1 MNAGKEH
8 DVDLIIWWSHYK
20 TLQGIHNLI
29 PRRGEGGFSY
39 ANFIKLPVNGWFAH
53 DVTVTMLVDKNKSIC
68 LLWVLNSI
76 FMLLKILLF
85 WPNTST
91 QTKNAVIKTVSLTL
105 SILEDSLNE

>member
-20 TLQGIHNLI
+20 TLQGTTIRFLI
-29 PRRGEGGFSY
+29 PWGGEGGFSY
-39 ANFIKLPVNGWFAH
+39 ANFIKLPVNGWFVH

-85 WPNTST
+85 
-91 QTKNAVIKTVSLTL
+91 
-105 SILEDSLNE
+105 

>member
-20 TLQGIHNLI
+20 TLQGTTIRFLI
-29 PRRGEGGFSY
+29 PWGGEGGFSY

-76 FMLLKILLF
+76 FKLLKILLF
-85 WPNTST
+85 
-91 QTKNAVIKTVSLTL
+91 
-105 SILEDSLNE
+105 

>member
-53 DVTVTMLVDKNKSIC
+53 GVTVTMLVDKNKSIC

-85 WPNTST
+85 
-91 QTKNAVIKTVSLTL
+91 
-105 SILEDSLNE
+105 

>member
-1 MNAGKEH
+1 M
-8 DVDLIIWWSHYK
+8 LISLFGGHITRPYK
-20 TLQGIHNLI
+20 ASTIRFLI
-29 PRRGEGGFSY
+29 PRGGEGGFSY

-85 WPNTST
+85 
-91 QTKNAVIKTVSLTL
+91 
-105 SILEDSLNE
+105 